1 MANTVDPNFGNLYG
15 KNHKLTIMKKNMGG
29 ADRTIRI
36 ILALVVGAL
45 YYFNVITGTLAYVLL
60 ALAAIFV
67 LTSFISFCPLYTLLG
82 INTCKVKN

>member
-1 MANTVDPNFGNLYG
+1 MQAEPIFGNLYG
-15 KNHKLTIMKKNMGG
+15 ANLKLSIMKKNMGG

-36 ILALVVGAL
+36 LLALGVGAL

-67 LTSFISFCPLYTLLG
+67 LTSFISFCPLYTLFG

>member
-1 MANTVDPNFGNLYG
+1 
-15 KNHKLTIMKKNMGG
+15 MKKNMGG
-29 ADRTIRI
+29 ADRAIRI
-36 ILALVVGAL
+36 VVALVIGAL

-67 LTSFISFCPLYTLLG
+67 ITSFVSFCPCYSLFG